1 VERKDR
7 TVYFSGLLNG
17 DTENFF
23 GKVLSFTPP
32 TPQNPAPPPPSLT
45 VDVPNVETTAT
56 GSAQLEI
63 ALQGAKHVNHQ
74 ISIELN
80 SLAVGSFSFSG
91 FDHVVKVF
99 DIPVSQLVSGANT
112 INFITASGELSLVD
126 YVRVTYPH
134 ALRTDAS
141 TPCSTPGRIPDESLK
156 FSLRGTQ
163 SVNVDGFCGRL
174 VRLIDYTDPFAVG
187 ISKPA
192 VESSASGYAIT
203 VRTGPTRSKAPR
215 LLYAFPAGQF
225 DQPASISLNQ
235 PSTLNAGTNR
245 ADFLIVT
252 EKSLIGSLAPLKVA
266 RENQGMTVSIVDIED
281 VYDEFSYGAHG
292 PQALKDF
299 LQYAA
304 THWNNGAGPPRYIV
318 FAGDATYDPRNYANN
333 PAGIDFVPTKLVDAT
348 YNETASD
355 DWLADF
361 DNDGIADIPIGRL
374 PIRTP
379 AEADVMVAK
388 IVNFAPAN
396 VPQNALLV
404 ADDPGTPAVWDFEQ
418 ANDNV
423 QALLPPTMTVQ
434 RVNVRTEPSVAQAT
448 ADIINGFNQ
457 GRAVVNYSGHGNVDV
472 WSGATIFT
480 AVNARAL
487 TNGNKLSFV
496 IVMDCLN
503 GYFQEPRLESMSEA
517 FVRAPAGG
525 AVAAFAS
532 SGLTVTY
539 GQRQMELELYRQLYS
554 AQSIALGDAIKIA
567 KAATTDIDVRHTW
580 IYFGD
585 PSVKIR

>member
-1 VERKDR
+1 
-7 TVYFSGLLNG
+7 
-17 DTENFF
+17 
-23 GKVLSFTPP
+23 
-32 TPQNPAPPPPSLT
+32 
-45 VDVPNVETTAT
+45 
-56 GSAQLEI
+56 
-63 ALQGAKHVNHQ
+63 
-74 ISIELN
+74 
-80 SLAVGSFSFSG
+80 
-91 FDHVVKVF
+91 
-99 DIPVSQLVSGANT
+99 
-112 INFITASGELSLVD
+112 
-126 YVRVTYPH
+126 
-134 ALRTDAS
+134 
-141 TPCSTPGRIPDESLK
+141 
-156 FSLRGTQ
+156 
-163 SVNVDGFCGRL
+163 
-174 VRLIDYTDPFAVG
+174 
-187 ISKPA
+187 
-192 VESSASGYAIT
+192 
-203 VRTGPTRSKAPR
+203 
-215 LLYAFPAGQF
+215 
-225 DQPASISLNQ
+225 
-235 PSTLNAGTNR
+235 
-245 ADFLIVT
+245 
-252 EKSLIGSLAPLKVA
+252 LIGSLAPLKVA

-379 AEADVMVAK
+379 AEADVMVSK

-554 AQSIALGDAIKIA
+554 AQSIAVGDAIKIA